1 MRLML
6 QILLLL
12 IIILLLRI
20 IYIYLIFQ
28 QKHKMVGKILITWK
42 IKTRG
47 GNIKKDDDKFYQD
60 DYYLSQHLTHDSN
73 THIHLITHIYK
84 YSIYEFLK
92 ILLFIPSKI
101 ISLDYIVKKN
111 DVHSHLIQID
121 YYNDSYLDICDQMEY
136 LLFGE

>member
-1 MRLML
+1 
-6 QILLLL
+6 
-12 IIILLLRI
+12 
-20 IYIYLIFQ
+20 
-28 QKHKMVGKILITWK
+28 MVGEILITWK

-60 DYYLSQHLTHDSN
+60 DYYLSQYLTHNSDS
-73 THIHLITHIYK
+73 HIHLITHKEK

-111 DVHSHLIQID
+111 DTHSHLTQID
-121 YYNDSYLDICDQMEY
+121 YYNDSYLDICDKMEY
-136 LLFGE
+136 YLVNE